1 MQAIRLDLKE
11 KLQKLSDKYTTLKK
25 SRKETVVVKNHE
37 KEKEEEVEKFV
48 DGGSDFY
55 SMSKQNLEIAE
66 EEYKEDKVQDFL
78 LSSLC
83 SKPPPPPFPSTLSP
97 ALPEHQKQRTVVSF
111 NTLKVRESAS
121 SDIKFLS
128 KTVSAPQSA
137 TRPPSKPPDVH
148 SLPENFQFQPPV
160 FLVAQSQ
167 PLAPLYSSTSPLI
180 NSLPRPPETVS
191 SLLPASPPPLK
202 PPDLHLPLEV
212 FLPPPALLPPPKP
225 PDRYFRRPKLLD
237 VQPPYN
243 FYCTALCLSS
253 AFLKNVKMENSTIDP
268 CDIVVLHV
276 KFGTTSQPLDHFIPI
291 LLQSQLCHKTT
302 ICLKPSQ
309 PTTNS
314 HVSKF
319 APPTTIHPRDILF
332 SPYFYVSARCL
343 QVVNEFK
350 SYCQLASIHV
360 LLPTKTHYLFGLE
373 KSGPN
378 ILFRL
383 ILYGLKSFM
392 IQASLQH
399 NTHTSIGLPH
409 TRPTR
414 KPPD

>member
-1 MQAIRLDLKE
+1 
-11 KLQKLSDKYTTLKK
+11 
-25 SRKETVVVKNHE
+25 
-37 KEKEEEVEKFV
+37 
-48 DGGSDFY
+48 
-55 SMSKQNLEIAE
+55 
-66 EEYKEDKVQDFL
+66 
-78 LSSLC
+78 
-83 SKPPPPPFPSTLSP
+83 
-97 ALPEHQKQRTVVSF
+97 
-111 NTLKVRESAS
+111 
-121 SDIKFLS
+121 
-128 KTVSAPQSA
+128 
-137 TRPPSKPPDVH
+137 
-148 SLPENFQFQPPV
+148 
-160 FLVAQSQ
+160 
-167 PLAPLYSSTSPLI
+167 
-180 NSLPRPPETVS
+180 
-191 SLLPASPPPLK
+191 
-202 PPDLHLPLEV
+202 
-212 FLPPPALLPPPKP
+212 
-225 PDRYFRRPKLLD
+225 
-237 VQPPYN
+237 
-243 FYCTALCLSS
+243 LSS

-319 APPTTIHPRDILF
+319 APPTTIHARDILF
-332 SPYFYVSARCL
+332 SSYFYVSARCL
-343 QVVNEFK
+343 QVAKKFK

-399 NTHTSIGLPH
+399 NTHTSIGLPP